1 MSEPDRPV
9 EVRIGS
15 TPPGAVHVSA
25 SERQLAATRRHW
37 TRLGLIAAAAFA
49 ADQLTKLAVR
59 STLSLDDSIRVIG
72 PLSIRHVPNSGIAF
86 GLFSRAVPVV
96 IGLTAVAIFWML
108 MVFARSGARHAVL
121 APAFGLLAGGSLA
134 NLLDRLRLGHVTDFI
149 DIRHWPTFNL
159 ADSFITIGVALLLG
173 AFLFSDRPP
182 RPARLGTG
190 VTRS

>member
-1 MSEPDRPV
+1 MSDPDGPV

-25 SERQLAATRRHW
+25 AERQLAATRRHW
-37 TRLGLIAAAAFA
+37 TSLGLIAAAAFA

-72 PLSIRHVPNSGIAF
+72 PLSIRNVPNSGIAF

-96 IGLTAVAIFWML
+96 IALTAVAIVWML
-108 MVFARSGARHAVL
+108 TVFARSGARHAVL

-134 NLLDRLRLGHVTDFI
+134 NLFDRLRLGHVTDFI

-159 ADSFITIGVALLLG
+159 ADSFITIGVALLLV
-173 AFLFSDRPP
+173 ALLCSDRPP
-182 RPARLGTG
+182 RPARLGPG
-190 VTRS
+190 ATRS

>member
-1 MSEPDRPV
+1 MSDPERPV
-9 EVRIGS
+9 EIRIGS
-15 TPPGAVHVSA
+15 TPQGVVHVSVA
-25 SERQLAATRRHW
+25 ERSLAATRRHW
-37 TRLGLIAAAAFA
+37 ASLGLVAAAAFA

-59 STLSLDDSIRVIG
+59 STLSLDDSIQIIG

-96 IGLTAVAIFWML
+96 VALTAVAIAWML
-108 MVFARSGARHAVL
+108 MVFARSGGRHGVL
-121 APAFGLLAGGSLA
+121 APAFGLLAGGSSA

-159 ADSFITIGVALLLG
+159 ADSFITIGVALLLV

-190 VTRS
+190 ATRS